1 MAIAIDSIRC
11 HKLRESG
18 DTRRVLRCPG
28 LGVWTRFISPEIVV
42 IDPFI
47 GDSSEIQRC
56 LSLKKPDKT
65 DIKTHNKLL
74 APHGTGQRGS

>member
-28 LGVWTRFISPEIVV
+28 LGVWTGFKSAEIVV
-42 IDPFI
+42 IDPFMA
-47 GDSSEIQRC
+47 DSSENQRH
-56 LSLKKPDKT
+56 LSLKKADKT
-65 DIKTHNKLL
+65 DIKAHNKLL
-74 APHGTGQRGS
+74 APHG